1 MMKRVFRNTLL
12 ALVLGTAGV
21 SAKIIATVDGYP
33 ITQKEADA
41 FVKKATRGQAKYS
54 MLKKADR
61 QKVIKAIATDKLI
74 VEKAK
79 KEVPA
84 DIQSQLITEYYIRTH
99 LKELAKRANKS
110 LSKRQKGMAVAD
122 AWVRKKSADINVTD
136 EEIQA
141 VYKKSKKLFKNKKTG
156 KIVPLEKV
164 KPLIE
169 MQLKQK
175 KFVQQLMKEAK
186 IEMGSKGVKKSAKSS
201 APAAASTSSAKGV
214 YVVKSGDTLSGIAK
228 KYKISVKQL
237 QKLNGMSN
245 KSVLKVGQKLKVP
258 AK

>member
-1 MMKRVFRNTLL
+1 MMKRVLRNTLL
-12 ALVLGTAGV
+12 ALVLGTVGV

-122 AWVRKKSADINVTD
+122 AWVRKNSADIEVTD
-136 EEIQA
+136 AEIQQA
-141 VYKKSKKLFKNKKTG
+141 YKKNKRLFKNRKTG
-156 KIVPLEKV
+156 KIAPLEKV

-175 KFVQQLMKEAK
+175 KFVEELMKNAK
-186 IEMGSKGVKKSAKSS
+186 IEMGSKGLKRSKKSST
-201 APAAASTSSAKGV
+201 AASGSASAAKGI

-228 KYKISVKQL
+228 KYKMSVGQL
-237 QKLNGMSN
+237 QKINGMSD
-245 KSVLKVGQKLKVP
+245 KSMLKVGQKLKVP
-258 AK
+258 SK

>member
-1 MMKRVFRNTLL
+1 MVKKLLTGSLLIL
-12 ALVLGTAGV
+12 ALGTTTL
-21 SAKIIATVDGYP
+21 SAKVIATVDGYP

-41 FVKKATRGQAKYS
+41 FVKKATRGKATYN
-54 MLKKADR
+54 MLKKSDR
-61 QKVIKAIATDKLI
+61 QKVVKAIATDKLI
-74 VEKAK
+74 IEKAK
-79 KEVPA
+79 EEVPA
-84 DIQSQLITEYYIRTH
+84 AVQKQLITEYYIRTH
-99 LKELAKRANKS
+99 IKELEKKAQKS

-186 IEMGSKGVKKSAKSS
+186 IEMGSKGLKKSAKSS